1 MTPQKMLL
9 EMRMR
14 KAHLM
19 LQSKDQVRKPPGTYD
34 IEPPKNSS
42 IVSSYF
48 LTMNNINFYSSDS
61 IPLLQYTI

>member
-1 MTPQKMLL
+1 MLL

-34 IEPPKNSS
+34 IEPPKK
-42 IVSSYF
+42 ILASYPAIF
-48 LTMNNINFYSSDS
+48 
-61 IPLLQYTI
+61 